1 MKINMRKFL
10 DQKMFTNALVFFSG
24 TFLVFAVWFLFN
36 KVFLPE
42 NIEINSQAL
51 NLAKEINLQLNSAA
65 IDVIQ
70 AKHSFPQSQLT
81 NFQIY
86 LLNNK
91 VNYNTGEI
99 SIKYFSPVTPPDLA
113 YSTLVEKKLIDN
125 N

>member
-24 TFLVFAVWFLFN
+24 TFLVFTVWFLFN

-51 NLAKEINLQLNSAA
+51 NLAKEINLQLNSAV

-70 AKHSFPQSQLT
+70 AKHSFLQSQLT

-113 YSTLVEKKLIDN
+113 YSTLVEKKLIN
-125 N
+125 NN

>member
-10 DQKMFTNALVFFSG
+10 DQKMFTKALVFFSG

-99 SIKYFSPVTPPDLA
+99 SIKYFIPVTPPDLA